1 MAVRYVGGKPTRITC
16 YTERKN
22 TDRWMYESKQ
32 KLHLPRVEIIGF
44 TAIVVTVTPVLIW
57 FVAMCFR

>member
-1 MAVRYVGGKPTRITC
+1 MAVRYVGGKPTRIAC

-22 TDRWMYESKQ
+22 IDRWMHEAKPR
-32 KLHLPRVEIIGF
+32 LRLPRVEIIGF
-44 TAIVVTVTPVLIW
+44 AVIGITVIPVLIW